1 MKYITYKVTARK
13 SNGQLV
19 TKKIDAQ
26 NEEAAR
32 IEALRYGRPIRVVQM
47 KEGLFSKI
55 KSKILKRVGL
65 NAQGR
70 MEFLQTISN
79 MLVGYNLNEAL
90 SVMIQ
95 NFSGPI
101 REVSRR
107 LRYETI
113 IKQKDPVDAL
123 GELGPKFFPSVT
135 VAIIRS
141 NSKVSKLNEA
151 FREGLNFER
160 EMTTLQKGQM
170 MKVYSSGL
178 WFVIACLM
186 SMGAHWYGWDLME
199 EVNYFAMMP
208 EKGSSIDMLNDLKH
222 QLAVLGWSAAGIF
235 SAWFSVLLFLMFAP
249 DLVSAERAQKVIL
262 KMPLVN
268 GVVLS
273 RLNFVACYQIQKLM
287 SKGVPQ
293 MAAFKYVSQEQE
305 DGVLKAD
312 LERVQGLLKEGS
324 QDWVDGFHSFSDL
337 DRALLKSSTSLEE
350 MADVFGAQSDQFLQK
365 HKDGISGLFW
375 VHWIFAGGL
384 LLPFVVILTLLFA
397 LPMIGGFELADQVR

>member
-13 SNGQLV
+13 SSGQLV

-32 IEALRYGRPIRVVQM
+32 IEALRYGRPIRIIQI
-47 KEGLFSKI
+47 KDGFFSR
-55 KSKILKRVGL
+55 LKKKVLGKVGL
-65 NAQGR
+65 NAQSR
-70 MEFLQTISN
+70 MEFLQTMSN

-113 IKQKDPVDAL
+113 IKQKDPIDAL
-123 GELGPKFFPSVT
+123 GEFGPKFFPSVT
-135 VAIIRS
+135 IAIIRS

-151 FREGLNFER
+151 FREGLKFER

-170 MKVYSSGL
+170 VKVYSSGL
-178 WFVIACLM
+178 WFFISCAM
-186 SMGAHWYGWDLME
+186 AMGAHWYGWDLME

-208 EKGSSIDMLNDLKH
+208 DKGSSVDMLNNLKD
-222 QLAVLGWSAAGIF
+222 QLAILGWSAAGIF
-235 SAWFSVLLFLMFAP
+235 GIWVSILLFLMFAP
-249 DLVSAERAQKVIL
+249 DIVSAEKAQKVIL
-262 KMPLVN
+262 KIPLVN

-293 MAAFKYVSQEQE
+293 LSAFKYVAQEQAE
-305 DGVLKAD
+305 GVLKAD
-312 LERVQGLLKEGS
+312 LERAQNLLKEGS
-324 QDWVDGFHSFSDL
+324 LDWVDGFHSFSDL

-365 HKDGISGLFW
+365 HKNGISGLFW
-375 VHWIFAGGL
+375 VHWFFAGSL
-384 LLPFVVILTLLFA
+384 LLPFIVILTLLFA
-397 LPMIGGFELADQVR
+397 LPMVGGFELADQVR

>member
-55 KSKILKRVGL
+55 KAKILKRVGL

-208 EKGSSIDMLNDLKH
+208 EKGSSVDMLNDLKY
-222 QLAVLGWSAAGIF
+222 QLAVLGWSAAAIF

>member
-1 MKYITYKVTARK
+1 MQYITYKVTARK

-26 NEEAAR
+26 NEESAR
-32 IEALRYGRPIRVVQM
+32 LEALRYGRPIRVSQI
-47 KEGLFSKI
+47 KDGLFSRI
-55 KSKILKRVGL
+55 KKKLLSKVGL
-65 NAQGR
+65 NAQSR

-101 REVSRR
+101 KEVSRR

-113 IKQKDPVDAL
+113 IKQKDPIDAL

-135 VAIIRS
+135 IAIIRS

-151 FREGLNFER
+151 FREGLKFER

-170 MKVYSSGL
+170 VKVYSSGL
-178 WFVIACLM
+178 WFVISCLM
-186 SMGAHWYGWDLME
+186 AMGAHWYGWDLME
-199 EVNYFAMMP
+199 DVNYFAMMP
-208 EKGSSIDMLNDLKH
+208 DKGSSVDMLNDLKG
-222 QLAVLGWSAAGIF
+222 QLAILGWSAASIF
-235 SAWFSVLLFLMFAP
+235 SIWFSILLFLMFAP
-249 DLVSAERAQKVIL
+249 DIVSAERAQKVIL

-293 MAAFKYVSQEQE
+293 LSAFSYVAQEQAE
-305 DGVLKAD
+305 GVLKAD
-312 LERVQGLLKEGS
+312 LERAQALLKEGS

-337 DRALLKSSTSLEE
+337 DRALLKSSTSLDE

-365 HKDGISGLFW
+365 HKNGISGLFW
-375 VHWIFAGGL
+375 VHWFFAGGL
-384 LLPFVVILTLLFA
+384 LLPFIVILTLLFA

>member
-55 KSKILKRVGL
+55 KAKILKRVGL

-208 EKGSSIDMLNDLKH
+208 EKGNSVDMLNNLKH
-222 QLAVLGWSAAGIF
+222 QLAILGWSAAGIF

-249 DLVSAERAQKVIL
+249 DIVSAERAQKVIL
-262 KMPLVN
+262 KIPLVN